1 MSVIPADGA
10 SVTSGAVGFRG
21 LVRRLKRRPLGIV
34 ALAFLLLVVIAVIFA
49 PLIAPYGPLQQ
60 DLKDVLSLP
69 SPEHLLGGDTLGR
82 DILSRLLYGGR
93 VSLMAVVYAVGTL
106 LVISVPTGLA
116 AGYLGGAFDRV
127 VMTITDILL
136 AIPHIIMLLVVLAIF
151 SNDEVVAMIALGIL
165 GSPGV
170 IRIVRSAAIAV
181 RPELYVTAARVGG
194 LSTPRILTRHIL
206 PRVSGPI
213 IVQAS
218 LFAGVALLTETGLGF
233 LGLGVQ
239 DPQPSWGNM
248 VGLAATTLSQDPW
261 MLVPPG
267 VLIGLC
273 VLAFGLLGDA
283 VRDVSGVRG
292 SRLRRKSRNSRTT
305 PARAAAAATPG
316 TATTALHSD
325 VAPDLLEVENLTVAF
340 PDGSG
345 EITVVDGVSFTLR
358 AGESLGLVG
367 ESGCGKSVTAWAIL
381 GLLTGGG
388 RIIGGSCRLDG
399 KELIGSD
406 AGEYRRIRGS
416 QIAVIS
422 QEAIAS
428 LDPNY
433 TVGNQIAQVV
443 RLNRKLG
450 RAAIKA
456 RVLEL
461 LSLVDLPDPAGVAGK
476 YPWELSG
483 GMAQRVSIAAA
494 LAGEPRLLIADEP
507 TTALDVTVQ
516 AEILDLLRRLQSEE
530 HLAILMVTHDWGV
543 VADLCQ
549 QAAVMY
555 AGQIVEY
562 ARVDEMIARPLNPYT
577 DGLLRSDPHRVEV
590 GDELPSIAGTVPAPA
605 DWPRGCRFAPRC
617 PLATAACREEAIPMV
632 DSGDGR
638 LSRCIRVE
646 ELVQR
651 SREYEEAKA

>member
-1 MSVIPADGA
+1 MSVIPVDGA
-10 SVTSGAVGFRG
+10 TVTTGAVGFRG
-21 LVRRLKRRPLGIV
+21 LARRLRRRPLGLV
-34 ALAFLLLVVIAVIFA
+34 AIGFLVLVILAVIFA

-60 DLKDVLSLP
+60 DLKSVLSLP
-69 SPEHLLGGDTLGR
+69 SPKHLLGGDTLGR

-93 VSLMAVVYAVGTL
+93 VSLMAVVYAVGTML
-106 LVISVPTGLA
+106 IIAVPTGLA
-116 AGYLGGAFDRV
+116 AGYRGGAFDRV
-127 VMTITDILL
+127 MMTITDILL

-151 SNDEVVAMIALGIL
+151 SNDEVVAMIALGVL

-170 IRIVRSAAIAV
+170 MRIVRSAAIAV
-181 RPELYVTAARVGG
+181 KPELYVTAARVGG
-194 LSTPRILTRHIL
+194 LSTPWILLRHVL

-218 LFAGVALLTETGLGF
+218 LFAGVALLTETGIGF

-248 VGLAATTLSQDPW
+248 VGLAATTLSQDQW

-292 SRLRRKSRNSRTT
+292 SRLRGAISRLRT
-305 PARAAAAATPG
+305 PAPPARVDVATP
-316 TATTALHSD
+316 AAQRES
-325 VAPDLLEVENLTVAF
+325 AEQRPSLLEVEGLTVAF
-340 PDGSG
+340 PDGAG
-345 EITVVDGVSFTLR
+345 EVTVVDGVSFTLD
-358 AGESLGLVG
+358 AGEALGLVG

-381 GLLTGGG
+381 GLLAGGG
-388 RIIGGSCRLDG
+388 RVIAGSCRLDG
-399 KELIGSD
+399 RELVGSSSS
-406 AGEYRRIRGS
+406 EYRKVRGS

-433 TVGNQIAQVV
+433 TVGNQIAQVI
-443 RLNRKLG
+443 KLHRRSS
-450 RAAIKA
+450 RAQTRA

-461 LSLVDLPDPAGVAGK
+461 LSLVDLPDPAEVARK

-494 LAGEPRLLIADEP
+494 LAGGPRLIIADEP

-516 AEILDLLRRLQSEE
+516 AEILDLLRRLQREE
-530 HLAILMVTHDWGV
+530 NLAILMVTHDWGV

-549 QAAVMY
+549 RAAVMY

-562 ARVDEMIARPLNPYT
+562 APVGQMIDAPLNPYT
-577 DGLLRSDPHRVEV
+577 DGLLRSDLHRVAV
-590 GDELPSIAGTVPAPA
+590 GDELPSIPGSVPAPA
-605 DWPRGCRFAPRC
+605 DWPVGCRFAARC
-617 PLATAACREEAIPMV
+617 PLATEACREKPIPLV
-632 DSGDGR
+632 ATGEGR
-638 LSRCIRVE
+638 LSRCIRID
-646 ELVQR
+646 ELVR
-651 SREYEEAKA
+651 VGREHEEVSA